1 MIIDVWTDGSSMH
14 NGKPECYG
22 GWSAVFMMG
31 NKKYIRYGHLPAP
44 SSNNR
49 GEIMGVL
56 YTMELFK
63 GKRDWNIQIR
73 SDSQY
78 VVNSINKW
86 RHKWKLSNYEG
97 IKNPDLLIPLFTA
110 WDAHGNATINW
121 VKGHAGTYGNELADE
136 YAGLGMKNIDRSIVN
151 NTYDVKM
158 IQENKYY

>member
-1 MIIDVWTDGSSMH
+1 MKIDVWTDGSSLD
-14 NGKPECYG
+14 NGKPHCVG

-49 GEIMGVL
+49 GEIFGVL
-56 YTMELFK
+56 YTMMMFK
-63 GKRDWNIQIR
+63 DKKDWNIQIR

-78 VVNSINKW
+78 VVKAINEW
-86 RHKWKLSNYEG
+86 RHKWKLSKYEG
-97 IKNPDLLIPLFTA
+97 IKNPDLLIPLFNA

-136 YAGLGMKNIDRSIVN
+136 YAGLGSKKITREISNDA
-151 NTYDVKM
+151 YDIKM
-158 IQENKYY
+158 IQQQRF